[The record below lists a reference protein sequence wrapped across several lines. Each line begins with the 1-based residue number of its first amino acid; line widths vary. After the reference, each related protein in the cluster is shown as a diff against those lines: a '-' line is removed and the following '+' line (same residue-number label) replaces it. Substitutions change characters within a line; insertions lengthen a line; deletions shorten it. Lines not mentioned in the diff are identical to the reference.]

1 MCKTERERNE
11 VVPGVIQRKTIKLF
25 DLPSPSVHSI
35 NTFQLILP
43 SKALAQYSPGV
54 LLVSDDG
61 HIGIP
66 FPTTCL
72 EHLRVQSSYFAIVQP
87 LTPVHLFGYHFAAY
101 FQRFSLQRS
110 RVYHHTHR
118 CSHTDRC
125 FQQAWKGRGEQ
136 QNPPRLL
143 ISRWLNLFELIR
155 INIIYNQGEILF
167 ERCPRSKILN

>member
-101 FQRFSLQRS
+101 FQHFSLQRVS
-110 RVYHHTHR
+110 SHTHR
-118 CSHTDRC
+118 RSHTDRC